1 MHEMNIYDLTDKL
14 KRVNDL
20 IDEGAEN
27 LDDTLESLELTF
39 DEKVKGYA
47 AIIRNTEAEEKALK
61 DEIDR
66 LNAKRKVKQNKINY
80 LKDNLFNALQA
91 TDKRKVEA
99 GTFTLSIRKNPHSVS
114 VLDEK
119 ALPKQYYVEQPMK
132 LDKTKLKD
140 DLKSGLK
147 IAGAELVQNESLSIK

>member
-1 MHEMNIYDLTDKL
+1 MMNIYDLTDKL
-14 KRVNDL
+14 KQVNDL

-27 LDDTLESLELTF
+27 LDDTLESLELSF

-61 DEIDR
+61 EEVDR
-66 LNAKRKVKQNKINY
+66 LNAKRKVKQNKMKY
-80 LKDNLFNALQA
+80 LKESLFNALQA

-114 VLDEK
+114 IWDE
-119 ALPKQYYVEQPMK
+119 
-132 LDKTKLKD
+132 
-140 DLKSGLK
+140 S
-147 IAGAELVQNESLSIK
+147 

>member
-66 LNAKRKVKQNKINY
+66 LNAKRKVKQNKIEY
-80 LKDNLFNALQA
+80 LKRNLFNALQA
-91 TDKRKVEA
+91 TNKRKIEA

-114 VLDEK
+114 ILDESEI
-119 ALPKQYYVEQPMK
+119 PKQYYIEQPAK

-140 DLKSGLK
+140 DLKNGLT